1 MAGVRHTE
9 WLREQDA
16 GEAPMGS
23 SLLEEPICC
32 GLGSYVAVR
41 VLLLYEWLLHYF
53 LPYLCHYSLTL
64 DGGAWK
70 VRDFKGYLSSS
81 GRSGHRRKRRE
92 GQCDC
97 MRTVWHSARTL
108 APLENWASTCVMCLS

>member
-1 MAGVRHTE
+1 MAGVRHNE

-16 GEAPMGS
+16 GEAPMGI

-41 VLLLYEWLLHYF
+41 VLFVYEWLLHYF

-64 DGGAWK
+64 DGGEWK

-81 GRSGHRRKRRE
+81 GRWCHRRKRRE

-108 APLENWASTCVMCLS
+108 APLENWARTCVMCLS

>member
-1 MAGVRHTE
+1 
-9 WLREQDA
+9 
-16 GEAPMGS
+16 MGS

-41 VLLLYEWLLHYF
+41 VLLVYEGLLHYF

-64 DGGAWK
+64 DGGEWK

-81 GRSGHRRKRRE
+81 GRSGHSGNRGE
-92 GQCDC
+92 GQCAQ
-97 MRTVWHSARTL
+97 SL
-108 APLENWASTCVMCLS
+108 LLSCTDGVFSLRGGQG